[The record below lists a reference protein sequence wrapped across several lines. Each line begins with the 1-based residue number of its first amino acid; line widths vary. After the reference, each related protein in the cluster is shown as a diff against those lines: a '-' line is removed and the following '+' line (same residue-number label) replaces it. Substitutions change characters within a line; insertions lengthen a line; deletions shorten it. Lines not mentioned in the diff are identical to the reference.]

1 MTKSFE
7 EFEVYKKSILLTKLV
22 FELLNSKNFDKEFGF
37 KDQMK
42 RAVVSITNNIA
53 EGSEYNNN
61 RQFIRFLKYAKGS
74 CAEVRNMLILSKELG
89 FCEQE
94 NIKISYDMS
103 IEISQNISNFI
114 KYLNSKLETSK

>member
-7 EFEVYKKSILLTKLV
+7 EFEVYKKSLLLTKLV
-22 FELLNSKNFDKEFGF
+22 FELLNNKNFEKEFGL

-61 RQFIRFLKYAKGS
+61 RQFIRFLKYSKGS
-74 CAEVRNMLILSKELG
+74 CAEVRNMLI
-89 FCEQE
+89 
-94 NIKISYDMS
+94 
-103 IEISQNISNFI
+103 
-114 KYLNSKLETSK
+114 